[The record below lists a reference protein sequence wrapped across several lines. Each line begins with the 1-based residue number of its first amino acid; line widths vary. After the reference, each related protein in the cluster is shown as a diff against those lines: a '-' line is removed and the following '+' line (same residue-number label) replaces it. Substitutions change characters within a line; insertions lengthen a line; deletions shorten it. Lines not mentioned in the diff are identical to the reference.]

1 MDVRKMNKN
10 LSGIKI
16 VFFAFLAAMMLS
28 ETPAICAGTKPVFS
42 SDADKKE
49 FAEQVSGVIARAWE
63 AWQNGLIV
71 GDVEVNGSRGIIS
84 PGGLSGP
91 VLTNKKIL
99 RGVKAKNISKD
110 RMKCLTA
117 VTGAVADCM
126 REWQRGYRNDNV
138 PFPEGSSSSFSL
150 TPCSNVPVAVS
161 SGSSSAERK
170 ITENDLYDYMVYRG
184 PGSGEDVSAVFK
196 AAAKAFCLVFQ
207 EWKEN
212 CFIEGIIASGG
223 VAPAPAPMGT
233 GPGPVRGAKG
243 AGGKL
248 AGAYFDG
255 ERMYEEM
262 VLSLGEVVRTR

>member
-1 MDVRKMNKN
+1 MSKN
-10 LSGIKI
+10 ISGIKI
-16 VFFAFLAAMMLS
+16 LFLTFFAALIFS
-28 ETPAICAGTKPVFS
+28 GSPAICAEKEAVFS
-42 SDADKKE
+42 SRADKEE
-49 FAEQVSGVIARAWE
+49 FAKQVSGVIARAWE
-63 AWQNGLIV
+63 TWQNGLTV

-99 RGVKAKNISKD
+99 RGVKAKNIPKD
-110 RMKCLTA
+110 KMRCLTA

-150 TPCSNVPVAVS
+150 APCSNVPVAVS
-161 SGSSSAERK
+161 SGFSYAERK
-170 ITENDLYDYMVYRG
+170 ITEEALYDYMVYRG

-196 AAAKAFCLVFQ
+196 AAAKAFCLVFR

-212 CFIEGIIASGG
+212 CFIEGVIASGG
-223 VAPAPAPMGT
+223 MAPAPAPMGT

-248 AGAYFDG
+248 TGAYFDG
-255 ERMYEEM
+255 QRMYEEM
-262 VLSLGEVVRTR
+262 VLSLGEVYDGR

>member
-1 MDVRKMNKN
+1 MKKNVR
-10 LSGIKI
+10 GIKI
-16 VFFAFLAAMMLS
+16 LFFAFLAAMMLS
-28 ETPAICAGTKPVFS
+28 GIPAICRETEPVFS
-42 SDADKKE
+42 SYADKKE
-49 FAEQVSGVIARAWE
+49 FSEQVSGMIASAWE
-63 AWQNGLIV
+63 TWQNGLTI

-91 VLTNKKIL
+91 VLINQKIL
-99 RGVKAKNISKD
+99 QGIKTKNISKD
-110 RMKCLTA
+110 KMKCLMA
-117 VTGAVADCM
+117 VTGAVSDCM

-161 SGSSSAERK
+161 SGFSSAERK
-170 ITENDLYDYMVYRG
+170 ITENDLYDYMIYRG
-184 PGSGEDVSAVFK
+184 PGPGKDVSAVFQ
-196 AAAKAFCLVFQ
+196 AAAKAFCLVFK

-223 VAPAPAPMGT
+223 IAPAPSPMGA

-248 AGAYFDG
+248 TGAYFNGD
-255 ERMYEEM
+255 RMSEEM
-262 VLSLGEVVRTR
+262 VKLVHSR